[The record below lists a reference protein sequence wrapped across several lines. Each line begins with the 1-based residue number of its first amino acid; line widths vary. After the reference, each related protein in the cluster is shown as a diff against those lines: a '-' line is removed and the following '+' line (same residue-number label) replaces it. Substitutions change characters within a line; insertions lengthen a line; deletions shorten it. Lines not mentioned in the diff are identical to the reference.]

1 MQVIERCIR
10 EKTHFEARGE
20 DGVVVYD
27 VYEGV
32 TGGWVAAI
40 VLDRKSSDG
49 FSIVDVIPGFATV
62 DEARQHA
69 ISSLRK
75 RRRFEL
81 ADFVLAH

>member
-1 MQVIERCIR
+1 MRIIERCIR
-10 EKTHFEARGE
+10 EWSHFEARGE

-49 FSIVDVIPGFATV
+49 LSIVDVTLGFATA
-62 DEARQHA
+62 DDARQHA